1 MPVRAKKQVVLSAA
15 NESLA
20 EQAYRVIR
28 ERILTGEYSL
38 GTAIPRR
45 ELAASLGMSIVPVN
59 DALARLEH
67 EYLIENSPRV
77 GTRVRIPTPQ
87 DLRGFWAVRE
97 GLETQSSRLF
107 VRNASNKH
115 RATLIAMGQELDRL
129 HESATKG
136 DEPDAKLLYKWRC
149 AHMKFHMYIAECTEL
164 PFLCRA
170 IERNQVLVFS
180 WFYDHQLYGGHRLP
194 ARWHEKLA
202 RAVAQ
207 SSEEVADKAM
217 REHLHNRLDELMR
230 RLERFLMMDESH
242 LTSVKDVKRSRTV
255 PIRPAD

>member
-1 MPVRAKKQVVLSAA
+1 MRSSRPTVLPAA

-67 EYLIENSPRV
+67 EYLIENAPRV
-77 GTRVRIPTPQ
+77 GTRVRIPTPR

-97 GLETQSSRLF
+97 GLETQSARLF
-107 VRNASNKH
+107 ARNACDRE
-115 RATLIAMGQELDRL
+115 RATLIAMAEQLDRL
-129 HESATKG
+129 HELSTKG
-136 DEPDAKLLYKWRC
+136 DEPDAKRLYKWRC
-149 AHMKFHMYIAECTEL
+149 AHMQFHMYIAERTQL

-170 IERNQVLVFS
+170 IERNQLLVFS
-180 WFYDHQLYGGHRLP
+180 WFYDHHLYGGHRLP
-194 ARWHEKLA
+194 PRWHEQLA
-202 RAVAQ
+202 RVLAQ
-207 SSEEVADKAM
+207 NSEEGADRAM
-217 REHLHNRLDELMR
+217 REHLHNRLEELMR
-230 RLERFLMMDESH
+230 RLEQFLLLDESH
-242 LTSVKDVKRSRTV
+242 VTSIKNGR
-255 PIRPAD
+255 RPKMASVR